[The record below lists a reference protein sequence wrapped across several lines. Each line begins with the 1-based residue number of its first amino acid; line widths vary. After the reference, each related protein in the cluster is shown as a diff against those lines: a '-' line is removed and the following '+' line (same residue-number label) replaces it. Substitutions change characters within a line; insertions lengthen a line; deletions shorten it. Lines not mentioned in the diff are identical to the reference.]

1 MGFWQFL
8 VIKQHKILINLIET
22 KGFLKV
28 FPCFSLRFLM
38 AHLPSMLSASLV
50 ASIRPHDLFEQG
62 RAFSHLVT
70 SDLNMVLRAKN
81 RANRG
86 VFNRFHPLLDL
97 CGHPKMIQRRS
108 SLGA

>member
-1 MGFWQFL
+1 M
-8 VIKQHKILINLIET
+8 
-22 KGFLKV
+22 V
-28 FPCFSLRFLM
+28 FPCFCLGYLT

-50 ASIRPHDLFEQG
+50 
-62 RAFSHLVT
+62 AFSHLVT
-70 SDLNMVLRAKN
+70 SDLNMVLRSKN
-81 RANRG
+81 GANPG